1 LLSQGDSARAAYK
14 KRLRRARLWRKL
26 TLKANV
32 WLAMRDNVQEMATM
46 QITEQICQ
54 ALMKGRAAEVKQLVE
69 KALAD
74 GVPAVAILNDGLLQG
89 MGIIGDKFK
98 KNEVYV
104 PEVLIAA
111 RAMKAGMEV
120 IRPKLVAAGV
130 KPAGTAV
137 IGTVKGDLHDIGK
150 NLVGMMLEGAGLH
163 VVDAGIDVA
172 PEKFV
177 QLAKD
182 NQAAVSGVS
191 ALLTTTMTNMKLVV
205 DAVKESGLKTRG
217 MVGGAPVTQDFCNE
231 IGADGY
237 APDAASAADLAKK
250 LLA

>member
-1 LLSQGDSARAAYK
+1 
-14 KRLRRARLWRKL
+14 
-26 TLKANV
+26 
-32 WLAMRDNVQEMATM
+32 M
-46 QITEQICQ
+46 QTTESICQ
-54 ALMKGRAAEVKQLVE
+54 ALMKGRAAEVKQLVDQ
-69 KALAD
+69 ALTE
-74 GVPAVAILNDGLLQG
+74 GVPAATILNDGLLQG
-89 MGIIGDKFK
+89 MGIIGAKFK

-120 IRPKLVAAGV
+120 LKPKLVAAGV
-130 KPAGTAV
+130 QPLATAV

-150 NLVGMMLEGAGLH
+150 NLVGMMLEGAGLK
-163 VVDAGIDVA
+163 VVDAGIDVP

-182 NQAAVSGVS
+182 NNAQVVGVS
-191 ALLTTTMTNMKLVV
+191 ALLTTTMTNMKMVV
-205 DAVKESGLKTRG
+205 EAIKASGLKAKV
-217 MVGGAPVTQDFCNE
+217 MVGGAPVTQAFCDE

-250 LLA
+250 ML

>member
-1 LLSQGDSARAAYK
+1 
-14 KRLRRARLWRKL
+14 
-26 TLKANV
+26 
-32 WLAMRDNVQEMATM
+32 M
-46 QITEQICQ
+46 QTTELISQ

-69 KALAD
+69 KALAENI
-74 GVPAVAILNDGLLQG
+74 PAGKILNEGLLSG
-89 MGIIGDKFK
+89 MSIIGDKFK

-120 IRPKLVAAGV
+120 LKPRLVAAGV
-130 KPAGTAV
+130 KPVATAV
-137 IGTVKGDLHDIGK
+137 VGTVKGDLHDIGK
-150 NLVGMMLEGAGLH
+150 NLVCMMLEGAGLK

-182 NQAAVSGVS
+182 NQAEVIGVS

-205 DAVKESGLKTRG
+205 VAVKDSGLKCKV
-217 MVGGAPVTQDFCNE
+217 MVGGAPLTQAFCDE
-231 IGADGY
+231 IGAQGY
-237 APDAASAADLAKK
+237 AADAASAADLAKK
-250 LLA
+250 LAGK